1 MRNAVSQAIAALSR
15 GFAGEARCCVRTG
28 LARAAV
34 LPAGFGDGG
43 MGARG
48 EGPNLGTDIIGPGRT
63 GNRRHPWPAPR
74 GRVGRIAKADASAQS
89 SRWQAGAAAEN
100 PDRPT
105 GGNMRLLHWVALG
118 LVAGHTG
125 AFAQANYPNRPI
137 KMIVPLAAA
146 SAVDVAARIVTQKM
160 ADNLGQQ
167 FVILNLP
174 GASGLIGAEQV
185 AHAEPDG
192 YTIGGFNDSIMTMV
206 PNLQAKMRWDILKDF
221 EPVSLVA
228 TVEWGLIA
236 GNQTGYKTAADL
248 IAAAKAAPGKI
259 DYGSGGPGSP
269 QHLAMAMF
277 ASAAGISLTH
287 VPYKGATQAATDVA
301 AGQIPVGFQGLGTV
315 AALVRGGQLRLIGV
329 CTPARLP
336 QFPDVPTISESGL
349 PGFTFNSWFAIM
361 APAGTPKDIIAKLN
375 TEVLKALADPE
386 VHKKLEDLGFA
397 VRGSSPAELGA
408 MTHEQLAK
416 YARVIKEMG
425 IGNE

>member
-1 MRNAVSQAIAALSR
+1 LRAGRIQHAATAKCDPGCGGAFQEIPAVGHWPPPSIEHFR
-15 GFAGEARCCVRTG
+15 GRSFAGSFSISSPGYIAK
-28 LARAAV
+28 
-34 LPAGFGDGG
+34 P
-43 MGARG
+43 GARG
-48 EGPNLGTDIIGPGRT
+48 QSFRQGLQWLLQNVIRLTREKLG
-63 GNRRHPWPAPR
+63 
-74 GRVGRIAKADASAQS
+74 
-89 SRWQAGAAAEN
+89 
-100 PDRPT
+100 
-105 GGNMRLLHWVALG
+105 MRLLHLLVVMLALF
-118 LVAGHTG
+118 LSPG
-125 AFAQANYPNRPI
+125 AKAQSSYPDRPI

-160 ADNLGQQ
+160 ADSMGQQ
-167 FVILNLP
+167 FVILNQP

-185 AHAEPDG
+185 ARADPDG

-206 PNLQAKMRWDILKDF
+206 PNLQSKMRWDILKDF

-236 GNQTGYKTAADL
+236 NNQTSFKNAADL

-315 AALVRGGQLRLIGV
+315 AALVRGGQLKLIGV
-329 CTPARLP
+329 TTEKRLP
-336 QFPDVPTISESGL
+336 QFPDVPTVSESGL
-349 PGFTFNSWFAIM
+349 PGFFFNSWFAIL
-361 APAGTPKDIIAKLN
+361 APAGTPKDVIARLN
-375 TEVLKALADPE
+375 AEVLKAVGDPE
-386 VHKKLEDLGFA
+386 VRRKLEELGFA
-397 VRGSSPAELGA
+397 VRGSSPEELRV
-408 MTHEQLAK
+408 MTRDQLAK

-425 IGNE
+425 IANE